1 VTACLVA
8 AEHELMLPP
17 KVLPTALFVAL
28 VLAASLYGL
37 AASGHFPRS
46 AKAPAPGVGAPVLFG
61 SIVVVLACAVAGIT
75 AALPV
80 VPWYVAVIGGGS
92 AILAAPLVLATVPR
106 PFCRRTRHVGSIR
119 HNLCRNRP
127 TSDLE
132 RQRFLR

>member
-1 VTACLVA
+1 
-8 AEHELMLPP
+8 MLPP

-46 AKAPAPGVGAPVLFG
+46 AKAPAPGVVAPVLFG
-61 SIVVVLACAVAGIT
+61 SIVVVLACAIAGIT

-92 AILAAPLVLATVPR
+92 AILAAPLVLQWFPDRFVDGRGALVAFATV
-106 PFCRRTRHVGSIR
+106 CAVTALLLIWSVG
-119 HNLCRNRP
+119 
-127 TSDLE
+127 D
-132 RQRFLR
+132 FLH

>member
-75 AALPV
+75 AALTV

-92 AILAAPLVLATVPR
+92 AILAAPLVLQSFPDRFVDGRGALVAFAAVCAVTALLLIWS
-106 PFCRRTRHVGSIR
+106 VG
-119 HNLCRNRP
+119 
-127 TSDLE
+127 D
-132 RQRFLR
+132 FLR